1 MSFHD
6 STRFIFE
13 FLLKLAHMSL
23 WMVFMLVLIFL
34 EFYMSN
40 DPNSK
45 LKLRNLKNSGLS
57 EIWWCGQ
64 SAGKRRTVRR
74 SWDLFTRGSAEKF
87 LTAEIHCGRSAKGPR
102 TVRQRIADGPP
113 EAVQNSTEAVSVGLQ
128 CKDSKVDGPPGY
140 RGQSANGQKGGVVQT

>member
-45 LKLRNLKNSGLS
+45 LKLRNLKNSRLS
-57 EIWWCGQ
+57 EI
-64 SAGKRRTVRR
+64 
-74 SWDLFTRGSAEKF
+74 L
-87 LTAEIHCGRSAKGPR
+87 
-102 TVRQRIADGPP
+102 
-113 EAVQNSTEAVSVGLQ
+113 
-128 CKDSKVDGPPGY
+128 
-140 RGQSANGQKGGVVQT
+140 